1 MTSLLAT
8 LRRFLRI
15 SAHRDVAATLAFQS
29 ADNSRSVSEANEAL
43 DKDNTAVKAVAPS
56 AIGDLASEYGRVVAG
71 YDEMLAPDGTV
82 RPHWQTLVNFLQK
95 QGADRGHATTE
106 RIQRRIVE
114 NGLTLDSFADPDNAE
129 QPWHL
134 DLVPFILSSE
144 EFAFLENA
152 CKQRISLYEALLND
166 LYGEQQLL
174 ADNLL
179 PSGLVFNDPTFLR
192 PLHGI
197 GFDVPRLTFLALD
210 FARDDQGRWHIID
223 THAETLAGHGYALA
237 NRVVHAEV
245 CSQLFRACNSRRI
258 SGFYQELAQELSS
271 RAGSS
276 ASNIA
281 ILGPSPDHE
290 TYLSHAYM
298 ARYLG
303 YLLIEGADLKVVGD
317 QVFHKTLAGLQQ
329 IDLLVRA
336 VEGGK
341 SDPLE
346 LDPSGFL
353 GPAGLVESIRQ
364 HPPLMANTLGTA
376 IVENRGLPAY
386 LPALCERLLGDEL
399 IIPDSPR
406 VWLGEAEARK
416 QVLADFDSYLI
427 RSAYEATARPGHA
440 ESARSP
446 AELEEVSRAAL
457 IQELELNGASYVAQ
471 EAMSLATAPV
481 WTADGLQ
488 PKPAAIRLFAAN
500 TANGVIVMPGGLAM
514 VLDEN
519 KAVGLTSHA
528 GLSSDVWVLS
538 TEPQGPHY
546 SRWRISE
553 EESQVQRVGARLP
566 SRIADN
572 LYWLGR
578 YVERADWTMR
588 VMRNALNRGDE
599 DLRPIRRTEAAEN
612 AIGIIESKWADHTAN
627 GANGAEITLEDRIEE
642 LFSAGGNPYGIRTT
656 FQNIRRLARQTR
668 DRLSLDSWRL
678 LNDLTSREPTPATGD
693 AAAQLVDRLNGRI
706 AQLAAFNGLMHENM
720 TRNFGWHFMDLGRR
734 LERASQM
741 AELLRRILVESFD
754 ESEETE
760 RLAFLLE
767 TADSFMTYRSRY
779 RFAPTFPLVLDLL
792 LIDEQ
797 NPRSLA
803 YQLRAV
809 SEHMTRMPQAS
820 MDAVRTP
827 EQRLALDTLTQVRL
841 ADIETLRRSDDSGL
855 RTELAALLD
864 DLLAKLPELSDTISR
879 RYFSLTEDQPQRVHT
894 RLLP

>member
-1 MTSLLAT
+1 MLAT
-8 LRRFLRI
+8 FLAFLPI
-15 SAHRDVAATLAFQS
+15 LSARDVAEPLALDP
-29 ADNSRSVSEANEAL
+29 ADNCRSVSEAIEAV
-43 DKDNTAVKAVAPS
+43 DNKKTAVAAADLSGLLSGYGSAVT
-56 AIGDLASEYGRVVAG
+56 G
-71 YDEMLAPDGTV
+71 YDELVAPDGSI
-82 RPHWQTLVNFLQK
+82 RPHWQPLIAFLDK
-95 QGADRGHATTE
+95 QGAAKSHATSE

-114 NGLTLDSFADPDNAE
+114 NGLALDGFSDPDNAE

-134 DLVPFILSSE
+134 DLIPFVLSSA
-144 EFAFLENA
+144 EFSLLEQA
-152 CKQRISLYEALLND
+152 CIQRAHLYEAILGD
-166 LYGEQQLL
+166 LYGKQQLL
-174 ADNLL
+174 AEGLL
-179 PSGLVFNDPTFLR
+179 PPGLVFNDPAFLR

-197 GFDVPRLTFLALD
+197 GYDVPRLTFLALD
-210 FARDDQGRWHIID
+210 FARDKDGQWHVID
-223 THAETLAGHGYALA
+223 AHTETLAGHGYALA
-237 NRVVHAEV
+237 NRVVLADV
-245 CSQLFRACNSRRI
+245 CSQLFRLCNSRRI
-258 SGFYQELAQELSS
+258 SAFYQELAQELTT
-271 RAGSS
+271 RAGSN

-317 QVFHKTLAGLQQ
+317 QVFHKTLAGLQN

-336 VEGGK
+336 VEAGK

-346 LDPSGFL
+346 LDPGGFL
-353 GPAGLVESIRQ
+353 GPSGLVQSIRRN
-364 HPPLMANTLGTA
+364 PSLMANALGTA
-376 IVENRGLPAY
+376 IVENRGLPTY
-386 LPALCERLLGDEL
+386 LPALCQHFLGEDL
-399 IIPDSPR
+399 VIPDTPR
-406 VWLGEAEARK
+406 IWLGEAEARQ
-416 QVLADFDSYLI
+416 QVIADFDSYLI

-440 ESARSP
+440 ERARAP
-446 AELEEVSRAAL
+446 AALEDVSRVAL
-457 IQELELNGASYVAQ
+457 ISELELNGASYVAQ
-471 EAMSLATAPV
+471 KGMPLATAPV
-481 WTADGLQ
+481 WTAQGLS
-488 PKPAAIRLFAAN
+488 PKPTAIRLFAVSA
-500 TANGVIVMPGGLAM
+500 ADGVVVMPGGLAM
-514 VLDEN
+514 VVDQDN
-519 KAVGLTSHA
+519 SVGLTSHA
-528 GLSSDVWVLS
+528 GQSSDVWVTG

-578 YVERADWTMR
+578 YIERADWTMR

-599 DLRPIRRTEAAEN
+599 DLRPIRHTGAAES
-612 AIGIIESKWADHTAN
+612 AIGIFESKSAEHAGGEPAN
-627 GANGAEITLEDRIEE
+627 ETDRQAASLEDRIEQ
-642 LFSAGGNPYGIRTT
+642 LFSATRNPYGIRTT
-656 FQNIRRLARQTR
+656 FHNIHRLARRTR
-668 DRLSLDSWRL
+668 DRLSLDAWRL
-678 LNDLTSREPTPATGD
+678 LNDLTSRQASFATGGD
-693 AAAQLVDRLNGRI
+693 SAQLVDRLNSQL

-741 AELLRRILVESFD
+741 AELLRRILVEIFD
-754 ESEETE
+754 EREETE

-803 YQLRAV
+803 YQLRTI
-809 SEHMTRMPQAS
+809 SDHMTRMPQAS
-820 MDAVRTP
+820 TDAVRTP
-827 EQRLALDTLTQVRL
+827 EQRLALDTLTKVRL
-841 ADIETLRRSDDSGL
+841 ADIERLRIADSASNRS
-855 RTELAALLD
+855 ELAALLD

>member
-1 MTSLLAT
+1 MNGTT
-8 LRRFLRI
+8 
-15 SAHRDVAATLAFQS
+15 
-29 ADNSRSVSEANEAL
+29 EAL
-43 DKDNTAVKAVAPS
+43 DNDNS
-56 AIGDLASEYGRVVAG
+56 AIAETAGGLADLLTDYNNSATGF
-71 YDEMLAPDGTV
+71 DEMVRPDGSV
-82 RPHWQTLVNFLQK
+82 RPHWQSLVAFLDK
-95 QGADRGHATTE
+95 QGPDRGHATTE

-114 NGLTLDSFADPDNAE
+114 NGLTLDGFSDPDNAE

-134 DLVPFILSSE
+134 DLIPFILSSE
-144 EFAFLENA
+144 DFAFLERA
-152 CKQRISLYEALLND
+152 TIQRARLYEDILGD
-166 LYGEQQLL
+166 LYGQQTSL
-174 ADNLL
+174 AGGLL
-179 PSGLVFNDPTFLR
+179 PPDLVFNDPSFLR

-197 GFDVPRLTFLALD
+197 DYQVPRLTFLALD
-210 FARDDQGRWHIID
+210 FVRDTAGHWHIID

-237 NRVVHAEV
+237 NRVVLADV

-258 SGFYQELAQELSS
+258 SGFYQELAQELGA
-271 RAGSS
+271 RAGNSV
-276 ASNIA
+276 SNIA
-281 ILGPSPDHE
+281 ILGPSPDHD

-303 YLLIEGADLKVVGD
+303 YLLIEGADLKVVGN
-317 QVFHKTLAGLQQ
+317 QVFHKTLAGLQE

-336 VEGGK
+336 VEAGK

-346 LDPSGFL
+346 LDPAGFS
-353 GPAGLVESIRQ
+353 GPAGLVQSVRQ
-364 HPPLMANTLGTA
+364 NPSLLANTLGTA

-386 LPALCERLLGDEL
+386 LPGLCRHLTGEDLAVPDAPRIWLGDADARRKVIAEL
-399 IIPDSPR
+399 
-406 VWLGEAEARK
+406 
-416 QVLADFDSYLI
+416 DSYLI
-427 RSAYEATARPGHA
+427 RSAYEETARPGQA
-440 ESARSP
+440 KRPKVP
-446 AELEEVSRAAL
+446 AELDAEARAAL
-457 IQELELNGASYVAQ
+457 IAELELNGTAYVAQ
-471 EAMSLATAPV
+471 TAMPLATAPV
-481 WTADGLQ
+481 WTDQGIR
-488 PKPAAIRLFAAN
+488 PKSKAIRLFAAS
-500 TANGVIVMPGGLAM
+500 TAEGVIVMPGGLAM
-514 VLDEN
+514 VLDQSD
-519 KAVGLTSHA
+519 AVGLTSHT
-528 GLSSDVWVLS
+528 GQSSDVWVLG

-612 AIGIIESKWADHTAN
+612 AIGIIEAKWADSN
-627 GANGAEITLEDRIEE
+627 GPESASPPETLEDRIEE
-642 LFSAGGNPYGIRTT
+642 LFSTARNPYGIRTT

-668 DRLSLDSWRL
+668 DRLSLDAWRM
-678 LNDLTSREPTPATGD
+678 LNELTRKQVPAASDDD
-693 AAAQLVDRLNGRI
+693 ASQLVDRLNHSLS
-706 AQLAAFNGLMHENM
+706 QLAAFNGLMHENM

-734 LERASQM
+734 LERATQM
-741 AELLRRILVESFD
+741 VELLQRILVESFD
-754 ESEETE
+754 DSEETE

-803 YQLRAV
+803 YQLSAV
-809 SEHMTRMPQAS
+809 SDHMTLMPQAS
-820 MDAVRTP
+820 TDAVRTP

-841 ADIETLRRSDDSGL
+841 ADIERLRLADSNGV
-855 RTELAALLD
+855 RTELAALLT
-864 DLLAKLPELSDTISR
+864 DLLTKLPELSDTISR

>member
-8 LRRFLRI
+8 LRELLRI
-15 SAHRDVAATLAFQS
+15 RGQRDVAATLAYDS
-29 ADNSRSVSEANEAL
+29 ADNSRSVSEAIEAL
-43 DKDNTAVKAVAPS
+43 DNNNTAVAT
-56 AIGDLASEYGRVVAG
+56 ASSSGLSNLISGYGASG
-71 YDEMLAPDGTV
+71 YDEMIAADGTV
-82 RPHWQTLVNFLQK
+82 RPHWQALVSFLEK
-95 QGADRGHATTE
+95 QGVERGHATTE

-114 NGLTLDSFADPDNAE
+114 NGLTLDSFTDPDNAE

-134 DLVPFILSSE
+134 DLIPFILSSDD
-144 EFAFLENA
+144 FALLERA
-152 CKQRISLYEALLND
+152 CVQRVHLYEALLGD
-166 LYGEQQLL
+166 LYVEQNLL
-174 ADNLL
+174 SGDLL
-179 PSGLVFNDPTFLR
+179 PSGLVFNDPSFLR

-197 GFDVPRLTFLALD
+197 EFGLPRLTFLALD
-210 FARDDQGRWHIID
+210 FVRDKDGQWHVMD

-237 NRVVHAEV
+237 NRVVLAEV
-245 CSQLFRACNSRRI
+245 CSQLFRACNARRI
-258 SGFYQELAQELSS
+258 SAFYQELAQELSG
-271 RAGSS
+271 RAGSN

-290 TYLSHAYM
+290 TYLSHAYV

-364 HPPLMANTLGTA
+364 NPALMANTLGTA

-386 LPALCERLLGDEL
+386 LAALSERINGEEL
-399 IIPDSPR
+399 IIPDTPR
-406 VWLGEAEARK
+406 IWLGEPGARK
-416 QVLADFDSYLI
+416 QVIAELDSYLI

-440 ESARSP
+440 QCALSP
-446 AELEEVSRAAL
+446 ADLEDASRASL
-457 IQELELNGASYVAQ
+457 IKELELNGASYVAQ
-471 EAMSLATAPV
+471 KAMPLATAPV
-481 WTADGLQ
+481 WSEQGMK
-488 PKPAAIRLFAAN
+488 PKPTAIRLFAAN
-500 TANGVIVMPGGLAM
+500 TANGVFVMPGGLAM
-514 VLDEN
+514 VLDQN
-519 KAVGLTSHA
+519 NSVGLVSQT
-528 GLSSDVWVLS
+528 GQSSDVWVIS
-538 TEPQGPHY
+538 SEPQGPHY

-612 AIGIIESKWADHTAN
+612 AIGIIESKWTEHSPN
-627 GANGAEITLEDRIEE
+627 GSTNGDVTLEDRIEE

-668 DRLSLDSWRL
+668 DRLSLDAWRL
-678 LNDLTSREPTPATGD
+678 LNDLTSRQQTSSSSD
-693 AAAQLVDRLNGRI
+693 AAAQLVDRLNSRI

-820 MDAVRTP
+820 TDAVRTP

-841 ADIETLRRSDDSGL
+841 ADIEQLRNTDPSGQRS
-855 RTELAALLD
+855 ELAALLD